1 LSDIITINIV
11 DISQV
16 NIEGLIR
23 DIREEVIRLLR
34 KSREEERKKI
44 DDE

>member
-23 DIREEVIRLLR
+23 DVREEVIRLLR

>member
-23 DIREEVIRLLR
+23 DVREEVIRLLR
-34 KSREEERKKI
+34 KSREEEEKKI
-44 DDE
+44 DDK

>member
-1 LSDIITINIV
+1 MSDIITINIV

-23 DIREEVIRLLR
+23 DVREEVIRLLR